1 MDEYD
6 SLLDDQFVEHTE
18 GEIFKADEIDRTM
31 YMTLPC
37 PNCGEDLEVHV
48 HAMVH
53 IEK

>member
-1 MDEYD
+1 
-6 SLLDDQFVEHTE
+6 
-18 GEIFKADEIDRTM
+18 M

-53 IEK
+53 IEKWEWLFIRDTWVSVGGLIINNVQLLY